1 MLSGLLGV
9 NIYSNTY
16 DAHIEIEYKYQ
27 PKTFTKR
34 SDVVQ
39 KTCNDGISFR
49 TSLRADAKAS
59 PLEGKDIVI
68 ARKRKQNHID
78 QYIIDHA
85 HLAIEVEKLYGIP
98 AELCLAQAIHESG
111 GGTSWLAKNANN
123 HFGMKALKGL
133 PYVQPKR
140 SKWAKFASVDDA
152 YMNYGRCVTRL
163 INALYPKGWITIT
176 PLDIAK
182 TAYAGKN
189 NWDYAAKCS
198 AIINDYQIKLI
209 INQFRFN

>member
-27 PKTFTKR
+27 PKTFTKQ

-39 KTCNDGISFR
+39 KTCNDEISFR
-49 TSLRADAKAS
+49 EK
-59 PLEGKDIVI
+59 GIVI

-111 GGTSWLAKNANN
+111 GGSSWLAKNANN

-209 INQFRFN
+209 INNYQNQQRNEN

>member
-27 PKTFTKR
+27 PKQRVTFTKQ

-49 TSLRADAKAS
+49 EK
-59 PLEGKDIVI
+59 GIVI

-111 GGTSWLAKNANN
+111 GGSSWLAKNANN
-123 HFGMKALKGL
+123 HFGMKASKGL
-133 PYVQPKR
+133 PYVQRR

-198 AIINDYQIKLI
+198 SIIDDYQIKLI